1 MGGNGVMKKTKDTV
15 INVRI
20 SSEVKQ
26 ESAKILKE
34 LGIDHSKA
42 INMFLRQVIIQGGIP
57 FDITAKK
64 TND

>member
-1 MGGNGVMKKTKDTV
+1 MKKTKDTV

-64 TND
+64 TSD

>member
-1 MGGNGVMKKTKDTV
+1 MGGYGVMKKTKDTV

-42 INMFLRQVIIQGGIP
+42 INIFLRQVIIQGGIP

>member
-1 MGGNGVMKKTKDTV
+1 MGGDGIMKKTKDTV

-64 TND
+64 TSD

>member
-1 MGGNGVMKKTKDTV
+1 MGGDGVMKKTKDTV

-42 INMFLRQVIIQGGIP
+42 INIFLRQVIIQGGIP

-64 TND
+64 TSD

>member
-1 MGGNGVMKKTKDTV
+1 MGGDGVMKKTKDTV

-64 TND
+64 TSD